1 MNGVRAFRNG
11 FVGNVLGEGFVLG
24 GVFVIGQRQQVKNFT
39 LIQYHWNGSNILQ
52 YKFLKKSEAIILENV

>member
-11 FVGNVLGEGFVLG
+11 FVGNLLGEGFVLG

-39 LIQYHWNGSNILQ
+39 LIQCHWNGSNILQ
-52 YKFLKKSEAIILENV
+52 YKFLKSEAIILENI